1 MSPYV
6 LASFF
11 LMPMPTVVLC
21 LLGLAAWRWPRL
33 RRGLIGAGLALLV
46 AASVPVVGKVFVRPL
61 VPFGPAPAAT
71 GHAGVAAVL
80 VPTGG
85 IFHDDVAK
93 WWASDATVYRLARAD
108 ALRRRL
114 GVPLV
119 ISGGGVEPGAPA
131 EAQVIAGQY
140 GLAQDPNVILD
151 TTARTTAETAAN
163 LKALLKD
170 KALDTVLVMTS
181 PWHCLRTAAVMR
193 RAGIKVAMAIT
204 GDWPWVENGEIFAT
218 WLDLVPS
225 IHSYHYINK
234 GISEYA
240 AIAWYLIRDRLRFS
254 DLADACPASGR
265 A

>member
-11 LMPMPTVVLC
+11 LMPLPTVILC

-61 VPFGPAPAAT
+61 VPFGLGPNDA
-71 GHAGVAAVL
+71 GHARVAAVL

-85 IFHDDVAK
+85 IFHDTVAT
-93 WWASDATVYRLARAD
+93 WWASDATVHRLARAD

-119 ISGGGVEPGAPA
+119 ISGGIVEPGAPA
-131 EAQVIAGQY
+131 EAQVIAKQY
-140 GLAQDPNVILD
+140 GLGGDPNVLLD
-151 TTARTTAETAAN
+151 TTARTTAETATN
-163 LKALLKD
+163 LKARLKD
-170 KALDTVLVMTS
+170 KAGDTVLVMTS

-193 RAGIKVAMAIT
+193 RAGITVTMAIT
-204 GDWPWVENGEIFAT
+204 EDWPWVTSGEIFET
-218 WLDLVPS
+218 WMDLVPS
-225 IHSYHYINK
+225 ILGYHYINK

-240 AIAWYLIRDRLRFS
+240 AIAWYLIKGRLRFS
-254 DLADACPASGR
+254 DLVGACPAPGR